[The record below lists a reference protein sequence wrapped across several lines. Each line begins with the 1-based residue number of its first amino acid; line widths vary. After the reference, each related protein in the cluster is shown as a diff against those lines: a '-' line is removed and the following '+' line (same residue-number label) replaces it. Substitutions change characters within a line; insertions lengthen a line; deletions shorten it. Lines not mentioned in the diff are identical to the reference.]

1 MGIMRLLAAMVL
13 FVALGTG
20 VQAQTTLRIGIAEDP
35 DILDPT
41 LARTYVGRIVFSA
54 VCDKLFDIDEKL
66 DIVPQLALSYETSAD
81 GKEMTIKLRPG
92 VKFQDGEPLD
102 AEAAKFSIERHLT
115 FPGSFR
121 KSELASVDHV
131 EIVDPLTVKLVLKTP
146 YAPLIAQ
153 LTDRA
158 GMMVSPKAAKEAGDK
173 FGLHPVCAG
182 PYKFV
187 ERVAQDRIVF
197 EKFADYWNKDNVF
210 IDRIVYLP
218 IVDATVRLANLKSG
232 GLDLIERV
240 LATDI
245 KDVRADPRLVLSTAP
260 ELGYL
265 GLTIKLVLKTPFS
278 PLITQLTDRAGMMV
292 SPKAAKEAGEKFALH
307 PVCAGPYKFVERVQQ
322 DRIVFEKF
330 ADYWNKDN
338 IFIDRVVF
346 LPIVD
351 ATVRLANLK
360 SGGLDLIE
368 RVLATDIKDV
378 RADSRL
384 KLSSALELGYLGL
397 TINIGNDKNKG
408 ALSQSEKVRQALE
421 LSIDREAVNQVV
433 FNGEFTPGNQWIS
446 PEHPY
451 YQKAFPIPKRD
462 VARAKALLKEAGVS
476 SPVSVDLM
484 VPKGAENE
492 AVAQVLQSMAAEA
505 GFDLKIR
512 LIEFAT
518 AFKQAQAGE
527 FQAFLIGWS
536 GRIDPDGNVYVFL
549 HTKAPQNDGVYSN
562 PEADK
567 GFEDARL
574 ISDPAARKAIYEKVT
589 GIVLRDEPIIYL
601 YHRKL
606 LIAHTTRLE
615 GYRPMPDGLVR
626 VVGLKLK

>member
-1 MGIMRLLAAMVL
+1 METSPMKILRLATLAA
-13 FVALGTG
+13 ALLLSFETSGH
-20 VQAQTTLRIGIAEDP
+20 AQTTLRVGLAEDP
-35 DILDPT
+35 DVLDPT

-54 VCDKLFDIDEKL
+54 LCDKLFDIDEKL
-66 DIVPQLALSYETSAD
+66 NIVPQLALSHETSAD
-81 GKEMTIKLRPG
+81 GKEVTIKLRPG
-92 VKFQDGEPLD
+92 VKFHDGEPLD
-102 AEAAKFSIERHLT
+102 AEAAKFSLDRHLT
-115 FPGSFR
+115 MQGSFR
-121 KSELASVDHV
+121 KPELAALDHV
-131 EIVDPLTVKLVLKTP
+131 DVVDPLTIKLVLKTP
-146 YAPLIAQ
+146 FSPLIAQ

-173 FGLHPVCAG
+173 FG
-182 PYKFV
+182 
-187 ERVAQDRIVF
+187 
-197 EKFADYWNKDNVF
+197 
-210 IDRIVYLP
+210 
-218 IVDATVRLANLKSG
+218 
-232 GLDLIERV
+232 
-240 LATDI
+240 
-245 KDVRADPRLVLSTAP
+245 
-260 ELGYL
+260 
-265 GLTIKLVLKTPFS
+265 
-278 PLITQLTDRAGMMV
+278 
-292 SPKAAKEAGEKFALH
+292 LH

-384 KLSSALELGYLGL
+384 KLSTALELGYLGL

-408 ALSQSEKVRQALE
+408 GLSQSEKVRQALD
-421 LSIDREAVNQVV
+421 LSIDREAVNEVV
-433 FNGEFTPGNQWIS
+433 FNGEFVPGNQWVS

-451 YQKAFPIPKRD
+451 YQKTFPVGKRD
-462 VARAKALLKEAGVS
+462 IAKAKALLKEAGVTL
-476 SPVSVDLM
+476 PVTVDMM

-512 LIEFAT
+512 VIEFAT
-518 AFKQAQAGE
+518 SFKQAQAGE

-536 GRIDPDGNVYVFL
+536 GRIDPDGNAYVFL
-549 HTKAPQNDGVYSN
+549 HSNAPQNDGGYSN

-574 ISDPAARKAIYEKVT
+574 VTDPAKRK
-589 GIVLRDEPIIYL
+589 
-601 YHRKL
+601 
-606 LIAHTTRLE
+606 
-615 GYRPMPDGLVR
+615 
-626 VVGLKLK
+626 